1 MIDLADYLHDFD
13 NADSLSNKLKE
24 RVFLKTELD
33 VVYSELTNWER
44 NGLLYI
50 KDEESKG
57 TWKKLNYIE
66 YTWICIVSEL
76 IVFGFNYA
84 EIKNLKEILFDT
96 IGFKELRKGILDS
109 DKENFTPAMH
119 EAAALIVKDHN
130 VDEIMKGFSV
140 CVLELC
146 IAEII
151 LFGSDY
157 FFYVFKDIEFSFL
170 PWSEKAIK
178 GYQTVGSYEIMEN
191 KIKESHCAL
200 SVSNIVFKFVNRNAS
215 VDKLTPSILTKQEY
229 TILKMIRKN
238 YKDLKSMNIRF
249 ADGKIERM
257 ELTTTKKATAESRI
271 IDYIK
276 KGQYQRITIDTEDGK
291 MVNFENTQK
300 IKL

>member
-1 MIDLADYLHDFD
+1 MINLADYLHDFD

-24 RVFLKTELD
+24 QVFLKTELD

-44 NGLLYI
+44 NDLLYI
-50 KDEESKG
+50 KEEESKG
-57 TWKKLNYIE
+57 SWKKINYIE

-76 IVFGFNYA
+76 IVFGFNYT
-84 EIKNLKEILFDT
+84 EIKDLKAILFNA
-96 IGFKELRKGILDS
+96 IGFKELRQGILDS
-109 DKENFTPAMH
+109 DKEDFTPEMQ
-119 EAAALIVKDHN
+119 EVSALIEGGQN
-130 VDEIMKGFSV
+130 MDEIMKDFSV
-140 CVLELC
+140 CPLELC

-157 FFYVFKDIEFSFL
+157 FFYLFKNEEFPFL
-170 PWSEKAIK
+170 AWSENAIK
-178 GYQTVGSYEIMEN
+178 GYRTKGIYEVLED
-191 KIKESHCAL
+191 KIKDSHFAL
-200 SVSNIVFKFVNRNAS
+200 SLSNIVFKFVNRNAS

-249 ADGKIERM
+249 ADGKIDRM

-271 IDYIK
+271 IDYRK
-276 KGQYQRITIDTEDGK
+276 KGHYQRITIDTENGK

-300 IKL
+300 FKL

>member
-1 MIDLADYLHDFD
+1 
-13 NADSLSNKLKE
+13 
-24 RVFLKTELD
+24 